1 MAQPTIERR
10 SVGFVPLEER
20 HGSAWNQFTLWVGA
34 NLQITALVTGALA
47 FVFGGDVFWSLIGL
61 FIGQIAGGVVM
72 ALHSAQGP
80 HLGLP
85 QMISSRAQFGVYG
98 AALPLILIIF
108 MYLGFSAS
116 GTVLAGQAVAELYDG
131 PQWSGVIIFGAVST
145 VCAVFGYN
153 VIHKLGRWVSLV
165 STIAFLYLI
174 IRLFM
179 VADVPALLS
188 IKHFDLPQFLFAIA
202 LAASWQIAYGP
213 YVADYSRY
221 LPATIKSSHVFGATL
236 AGTVISSTISMS
248 LGVFTAAWAG
258 ESFRGHEVETFVGL
272 GSAGVVAALIYLSIA
287 VGKLTINV
295 LNIYGGFM
303 CMTTAYSGFRAR
315 AEVTP
320 TQRLIAIFCMAA
332 ASMGLAVWGTA
343 QFLNAFSS
351 FLLFLLTFF
360 IPWSA
365 INLADY
371 YWVSKERYDVPALS
385 DPNGRYGKW
394 NWAALV
400 AFAVGVL
407 IQMPFVA
414 TSFYTGPLV
423 AHIGDTDISW
433 IVGLVATTVLYMAL
447 RPLDKRVIPEQTI
460 LPEVDPIEAA
470 AARAMKGAHPPT
482 GA

>member
-1 MAQPTIERR
+1 
-10 SVGFVPLEER
+10 
-20 HGSAWNQFTLWVGA
+20 
-34 NLQITALVTGALA
+34 
-47 FVFGGDVFWSLIGL
+47 
-61 FIGQIAGGVVM
+61 
-72 ALHSAQGP
+72 
-80 HLGLP
+80 
-85 QMISSRAQFGVYG
+85 
-98 AALPLILIIF
+98 
-108 MYLGFSAS
+108 
-116 GTVLAGQAVAELYDG
+116 
-131 PQWSGVIIFGAVST
+131 
-145 VCAVFGYN
+145 
-153 VIHKLGRWVSLV
+153 
-165 STIAFLYLI
+165 
-174 IRLFM
+174 
-179 VADVPALLS
+179 
-188 IKHFDLPQFLFAIA
+188 
-202 LAASWQIAYGP
+202 
-213 YVADYSRY
+213 
-221 LPATIKSSHVFGATL
+221 
-236 AGTVISSTISMS
+236 
-248 LGVFTAAWAG
+248 
-258 ESFRGHEVETFVGL
+258 
-272 GSAGVVAALIYLSIA
+272 
-287 VGKLTINV
+287 
-295 LNIYGGFM
+295 
-303 CMTTAYSGFRAR
+303 
-315 AEVTP
+315 
-320 TQRLIAIFCMAA
+320 MAA